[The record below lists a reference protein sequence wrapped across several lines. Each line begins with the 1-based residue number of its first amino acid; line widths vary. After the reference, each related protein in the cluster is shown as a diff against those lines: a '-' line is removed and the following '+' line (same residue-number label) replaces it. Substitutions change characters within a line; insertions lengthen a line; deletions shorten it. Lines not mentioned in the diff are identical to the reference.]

1 MRSMERRV
9 EKLEN
14 ILGVRR
20 EIQNAIICFY
30 SGDSRGLPKDI
41 TKWITYQ
48 EQLTAEPTGSIRL
61 IIMEPDKEQEA
72 RARVI
77 KGNEK

>member
-1 MRSMERRV
+1 MRGMERRI

-14 ILGVRR
+14 ILGVHR

-30 SGDSRGLPKDI
+30 DGDSRGLPKDI

-72 RARVI
+72 RARVT

>member
-1 MRSMERRV
+1 MRNMERRV

-14 ILGVRR
+14 ILGVRK

-30 SGDSRGLPKDI
+30 NGDGRGLPKDI

-72 RARVI
+72 RGQ
-77 KGNEK
+77 GNKR